1 MMTELQMLREME
13 RLFLLA
19 LETKFLTQEQK
30 DQLDTDF
37 QEMLIHLRTYAS
49 TRSSNRQILAQMKW
63 RNIK

>member
-19 LETKFLTQEQK
+19 LDTKFLTQQQK

-37 QEMLIHLRTYAS
+37 QEMLLHLRTYAS
-49 TRSSNRQILAQMKW
+49 SRSNNKAILALMKW

>member
-1 MMTELQMLREME
+1 MLTELQMLREME
-13 RLFLLA
+13 RMFLLA

-37 QEMLIHLRTYAS
+37 QEMLITLRTYAS